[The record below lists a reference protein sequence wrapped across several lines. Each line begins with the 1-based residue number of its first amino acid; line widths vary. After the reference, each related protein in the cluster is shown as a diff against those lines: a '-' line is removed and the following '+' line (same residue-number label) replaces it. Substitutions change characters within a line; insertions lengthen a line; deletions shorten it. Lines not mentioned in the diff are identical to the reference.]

1 MPFRPSSRRLCLLQP
16 ELDCR
21 GKCPQLVM
29 SRFRHHR
36 KCTTL
41 SQGLERMC
49 LVGRQCMREHQAL
62 KKFLQDMEHILLA
75 DRRSQQ
81 DTQLQLEVKV
91 ELEELVML
99 EVGLVVQ
106 EVG

>member
-1 MPFRPSSRRLCLLQP
+1 
-16 ELDCR
+16 
-21 GKCPQLVM
+21 
-29 SRFRHHR
+29 
-36 KCTTL
+36 
-41 SQGLERMC
+41 
-49 LVGRQCMREHQAL
+49 
-62 KKFLQDMEHILLA
+62 MEHILLA